1 MLFCFYERLPTKRNS
16 DFPFFFLKVN
26 RIQLSVSHCA
36 TEVAPT
42 PTVSGPAQPPPP
54 WGPHSAS
61 SYHSSELG
69 APGLHLHLF
78 CEQEGSSSNLFFALC
93 HFGLLYL
100 LYFRGAETLY
110 SPWRDAFSGVLSP
123 LAHDAESRRVSMHL
137 FLLQAERGVRCG
149 PPSLARHPH
158 RQAAFLPPSWPPS
171 SPRARETQGFASG
184 GLCLAQP
191 LAGWKAAGQ
200 LNQGPLW
207 PDFQD
212 QVSSSSVRHFRYGLS
227 LSGLTFLSPQT

>member
-1 MLFCFYERLPTKRNS
+1 M
-16 DFPFFFLKVN
+16 
-26 RIQLSVSHCA
+26 SHCA

-54 WGPHSAS
+54 RGPHSAS

-158 RQAAFLPPSWPPS
+158 HQAAFLPLLGHQA
-171 SPRARETQGFASG
+171 PREQGKPR
-184 GLCLAQP
+184 GLHRVGFVLLNLL
-191 LAGWKAAGQ
+191 LAGRRRG
-200 LNQGPLW
+200 N
-207 PDFQD
+207 
-212 QVSSSSVRHFRYGLS
+212 
-227 LSGLTFLSPQT
+227 

>member
-1 MLFCFYERLPTKRNS
+1 M
-16 DFPFFFLKVN
+16 
-26 RIQLSVSHCA
+26 
-36 TEVAPT
+36 
-42 PTVSGPAQPPPP
+42 SGPAQPPPP
-54 WGPHSAS
+54 RGPHSAS
-61 SYHSSELG
+61 SRHSSELG

-93 HFGLLYL
+93 HLGLLYLLYL

-137 FLLQAERGVRCG
+137 FLLKAERGVRCG

-171 SPRARETQGFASG
+171 SPRARETQGFAWGCALSCSASRWREG
-184 GLCLAQP
+184 GGGTEPGSTLAR
-191 LAGWKAAGQ
+191 LSR
-200 LNQGPLW
+200 
-207 PDFQD
+207 
-212 QVSSSSVRHFRYGLS
+212 SSSQQFSAAL
-227 LSGLTFLSPQT
+227 